1 MALVAYVGAGA
12 PDSSEVTMEPV
23 ALKGNVYV
31 STYGQTKVHSYL
43 SPPDG
48 LMVNTQIVEGRSSVV
63 IFDGQ
68 LHLPY
73 AEEVASY
80 IKMIGKPVDR
90 FILSHGHSD
99 HWSGLQVLTER
110 FPAAEVYA
118 IAGVAEL
125 IRLRGSKT
133 LERAN
138 RLYGDRCDEGHC
150 ALTNFGRGCA
160 GNRRGHLRL

>member
-1 MALVAYVGAGA
+1 
-12 PDSSEVTMEPV
+12 MEATWQPHDTPV

-48 LMVNTQIVEGRSSVV
+48 LMVNTQIVEGRSNVV

-80 IKMIGKPVDR
+80 IKR
-90 FILSHGHSD
+90 S
-99 HWSGLQVLTER
+99 
-110 FPAAEVYA
+110 
-118 IAGVAEL
+118 
-125 IRLRGSKT
+125 
-133 LERAN
+133 AN
-138 RLYGDRCDEGHC
+138 RWTGSFCRTGTAITGLDCRS
-150 ALTNFGRGCA
+150 
-160 GNRRGHLRL
+160 

>member
-1 MALVAYVGAGA
+1 
-12 PDSSEVTMEPV
+12 MEATWKTQEKPV
-23 ALKGNVYV
+23 PLKGNVYV
-31 STYGQTKVHSYL
+31 STYGQIKVHSYL

-48 LMVNTQIVEGRSSVV
+48 LMVNTQNVEGRSSVV

-80 IKMIGKPVDR
+80 IKTIGKPVDR

-118 IAGVAEL
+118 IAGWTSA
-125 IRLRGSKT
+125 LRHA
-133 LERAN
+133 RATAQ
-138 RLYGDRCDEGHC
+138 LK
-150 ALTNFGRGCA
+150 
-160 GNRRGHLRL
+160 

>member
-1 MALVAYVGAGA
+1 
-12 PDSSEVTMEPV
+12 MEAAWKSHEKPV

-48 LMVNTQIVEGRSSVV
+48 LMVNTQIVEGHSSVV

-80 IKMIGKPVDR
+80 IKTIGKPVDR

-99 HWSGLQVLTER
+99 HWSGLQVYDFLQQKCM
-110 FPAAEVYA
+110 PLQV
-118 IAGVAEL
+118 L
-125 IRLRGSKT
+125 PS
-133 LERAN
+133 
-138 RLYGDRCDEGHC
+138 
-150 ALTNFGRGCA
+150 
-160 GNRRGHLRL
+160 

>member
-1 MALVAYVGAGA
+1 MPLVAYADAGA
-12 PDSSEVTMEPV
+12 PDSTEVTMEPV

-31 STYGQTKVHSYL
+31 STYGRTKVHSYL

-110 FPAAEVYA
+110 FPAAELYA
-118 IAGVAEL
+118 IAGVAD
-125 IRLRGSKT
+125 RTRKRKT
-133 LERAN
+133 RICRTA
-138 RLYGDRCDEGHC
+138 
-150 ALTNFGRGCA
+150 
-160 GNRRGHLRL
+160 